1 MNPVT
6 DATMRPMKLLAR
18 LAATLLTTTLAVQP
32 TLAQPFSDTDVPF
45 VTSPDKVT
53 LEMLNLAGVGPTDRL
68 LDLGSGDGRIVILA
82 ARRFGARGLG
92 VEIVPDLVDKSK
104 ANARAAGVADQAE
117 FRVQDLFKTDLSQAS
132 VITMY
137 LLPEVNLQLR
147 PALLAL
153 KAGTRLVSHDWDMG
167 EWKPDRTVTV
177 DVPDKPIGREKL
189 SRLHLW
195 VVPAQVAGLWC
206 GEGELRTYSFELA
219 QNFQQFDGALRRQVG
234 RRQQARSLSG
244 SIAGPMLQ
252 ATSVTAATST
262 PAQLQIELQG
272 DTLRVVEAEGDLAGL
287 RGMALRRPSD
297 GRC

>member
-1 MNPVT
+1 
-6 DATMRPMKLLAR
+6 MKFFAR
-18 LAATLLTTTLAVQP
+18 LAATLLTTTFAVLP
-32 TLAQPFSDTDVPF
+32 TFAQPFNDSDVPF
-45 VTSPDKVT
+45 VVTPDNVT
-53 LEMLNLAGVGPTDRL
+53 MEMLKLAGVGPNDAL

-92 VEIVPDLVDKSK
+92 VEIVPGLVEKSQ
-104 ANARAAGVADQAE
+104 ANARAAGVSDRAE
-117 FRVQDLFKTDLSQAS
+117 FRVQDLFKTDLTQAS

-153 KAGTRLVSHDWDMG
+153 KPGTRLVSHDWDMG
-167 EWKPDRTVTV
+167 EWQPDRTVTV

-206 GEGELRTYSFELA
+206 GVGELRNYSVELA
-219 QNFQQFDGALRRQVG
+219 QKFQQFDGALRQQVG
-234 RRQQARSLSG
+234 WRQQARSLSG
-244 SIAGPMLQ
+244 RIAGPVLQ
-252 ATSVTAATST
+252 ASSVTAASST
-262 PAQLQIELQG
+262 AARLQIELK
-272 DTLRVVEAEGDLAGL
+272 DETLRVVEADGDLADL
-287 RGMALRRPSD
+287 RGMALRRPTG